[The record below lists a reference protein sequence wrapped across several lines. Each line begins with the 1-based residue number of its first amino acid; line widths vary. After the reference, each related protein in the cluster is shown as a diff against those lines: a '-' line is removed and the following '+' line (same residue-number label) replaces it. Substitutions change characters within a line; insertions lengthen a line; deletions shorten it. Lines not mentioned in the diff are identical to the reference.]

1 MARKRE
7 EGGERLVECCGLWR
21 GRLESGVSR
30 KIEIRAEGSRAMR
43 LRRVG
48 GFAAMMAMAMIA
60 GGAALRAQQAGGREK
75 SAFAAGDEKILAEV
89 RDHNEIMANLEY
101 LSDMIGQRLTGSE
114 NLKKANDWTQK
125 KFAEYGLTNA
135 HLENWSI
142 AHTWTR
148 GTATGRIVSPAE
160 HPLTIAS
167 YAWAANTVGP
177 VRGPVV
183 YVKANKIE
191 DLEQYKGKLK
201 GAIVI
206 TSEPVPLPPAGAP
219 APNPVLVP
227 YGDSFLLV
235 RPLRP
240 GEEAF
245 EFNSGFRKFLMA
257 RTEFFKKEGVLA
269 GLTDSGK
276 PDGLLN
282 MTSLGGRQYGI
293 APIPAA
299 FISSENYSLIWRLLK
314 RGPVEVEVNIANTI
328 GDKAETVYNTIAEIR
343 GSEKPEEIVALGAHL
358 DSWDLGTGTT
368 DNGTGA
374 MVVLEAARALEKSGV
389 KPKRT
394 IRFALFSGEEQG
406 LNGSRAYVESHRDE
420 LPRISAA
427 LIHDTGTGRVTS
439 ISLMRNYQAREVMD
453 TVVAPLRSLGLLE
466 LTERWMTGSD
476 HASFED
482 AGVPG
487 FFCLQD
493 PAQYFE
499 THHSQADTFDQANEA
514 DLVEGAQV
522 MAAVAYNLA
531 QLPEML
537 PRKPVSG
544 SAAAQ

>member
-1 MARKRE
+1 MKARR
-7 EGGERLVECCGLWR
+7 
-21 GRLESGVSR
+21 
-30 KIEIRAEGSRAMR
+30 I
-43 LRRVG
+43 G
-48 GFAAMMAMAMIA
+48 GFVAIVMAAMIT
-60 GGAALRAQQAGGREK
+60 GGVALQAQQGAPPQK
-75 SAFAAGDEKILAEV
+75 SAFATADEKILAEV
-89 RDHNEIMANLEY
+89 HDHNEIMTNLEY

-114 NLKKANDWTQK
+114 NLKKANDWTKQR
-125 KFAEYGLTNA
+125 FTDYGLANP
-135 HLENWSI
+135 HLESWTI
-142 AHTWTR
+142 AHVWTR
-148 GTATGRIVSPAE
+148 GTATARILTPAE

-167 YAWAANTVGP
+167 YAWAANTDGP

-183 YVKANKIE
+183 YVKAEKME
-191 DLEQYKGKLK
+191 DLDQYKGKLK
-201 GAIVI
+201 DAIVI
-206 TSEPVPLPPAGAP
+206 TSEPIPLPAPDAP
-219 APNPVLVP
+219 APSPAMVP

-240 GEEAF
+240 GEKPF
-245 EFNSGFRKFLMA
+245 GFNPAFRKFLMA
-257 RTEFFKKEGVLA
+257 RNEFFKKEGVLA

-282 MTSLGGRQYGI
+282 MTSLGGRQYAI

-299 FISSENYSLIWRLLK
+299 FVTSEGYSLIWRLMK

-328 GDKAETVYNTIAEIR
+328 VDKPATVYNTIAEIR
-343 GSEKPEEIVALGAHL
+343 GSEKPEEIVVLGAHL
-358 DSWDLGTGTT
+358 DSWDLGTGAT
-368 DNGTGA
+368 DNGTGS
-374 MVVLEAARALEKSGV
+374 MVVLEAARALQKSGL

-406 LNGSRAYVESHRDE
+406 LNGSRAYVEAHRDE
-420 LPRISAA
+420 MPRISAA

-439 ISLMRNYQAREVMD
+439 ISLMRNYAAREVMD

-466 LTERWMTGSD
+466 LSERWMTGSD
-476 HASFED
+476 HVPFDE

-487 FFCLQD
+487 FFCIQD

-499 THHSQADTFDQANEA
+499 THHSQADTFDQAHEA

-531 QLPEML
+531 ELPDLL
-537 PRKPVSG
+537 PRKPVNP